1 MRSFGN
7 IISDNLTAAMVI
19 APKEDEFNTYNQL

>member
-7 IISDNLTAAMVI
+7 IISDNMTAAMVM
-19 APKEDEFNTYNQL
+19 APKADREETYNQL